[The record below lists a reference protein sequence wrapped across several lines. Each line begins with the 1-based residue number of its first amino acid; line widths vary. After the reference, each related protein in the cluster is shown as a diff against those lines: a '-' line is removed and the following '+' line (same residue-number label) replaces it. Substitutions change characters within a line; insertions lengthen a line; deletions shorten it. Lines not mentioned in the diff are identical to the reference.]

1 MSAAHNPP
9 KMSARYFE
17 PNPVRSATILS
28 ERALPDGCLAVD
40 TIRVVA
46 RSKTAPDQFD
56 PVVTLDRSIVRTKTF
71 KPRRFGPFAWWAD
84 EK

>member
-17 PNPVRSATILS
+17 SNPVRSATILS
-28 ERALPDGCLAVD
+28 ERALPDGRLAVD
-40 TIRVVA
+40 TILVTA
-46 RSKTAPDQFD
+46 RSKTVPDQFD
-56 PVVTLDRSIVRTKTF
+56 PVVTLEYSLVRSKVY
-71 KPRRFGPFAWWAD
+71 KPRRFGPFAWWVE